1 MFVILGAKAGD
12 FSLTA
17 EPRYAGYGALKQ
29 NKL

>member
-1 MFVILGAKAGD
+1 MFVIPGAKAGD

-17 EPRYAGYGALKQ
+17 ELRYVGYGAFKQ